1 MPGVKAILPT
11 LRRRLSTGDIFKPA
25 RKLVKLSLHIRKDFI
40 TRVASKNVWVIL
52 APSNGLIAIMNW
64 FQKVS
69 LNEMSGKVLTSQLKF
84 LNGKVH
90 DILPVWEREKRD
102 NRFDVKPI
110 IMQEDKCIFS
120 PVVMKQLAISWKS
133 GFLDWYLPFEIG
145 LENVKSVLEKWK
157 KRYEDQMVQ
166 DIAGL
171 FSKARFD
178 PVSTE
183 VN

>member
-69 LNEMSGKVLTSQLKF
+69 LNEMSGKVLTSLGGSNYIAYNSVGKYSSKFAYPFISVVLGYRLEWYNQLFSLTLQHPAVLLPVFGRGKAGVFLKGPAEMGKVVKADF
-84 LNGKVH
+84 LN
-90 DILPVWEREKRD
+90 DLRD
-102 NRFDVKPI
+102 
-110 IMQEDKCIFS
+110 
-120 PVVMKQLAISWKS
+120 
-133 GFLDWYLPFEIG
+133 
-145 LENVKSVLEKWK
+145 
-157 KRYEDQMVQ
+157 
-166 DIAGL
+166 
-171 FSKARFD
+171 
-178 PVSTE
+178 
-183 VN
+183 

>member
-69 LNEMSGKVLTSQLKF
+69 LNEMSGKVLTSPCYKF
-84 LNGKVH
+84 KIARKG
-90 DILPVWEREKRD
+90 
-102 NRFDVKPI
+102 NR
-110 IMQEDKCIFS
+110 QT
-120 PVVMKQLAISWKS
+120 
-133 GFLDWYLPFEIG
+133 
-145 LENVKSVLEKWK
+145 VKSRMADVLFT
-157 KRYEDQMVQ
+157 YSTCSNS
-166 DIAGL
+166 
-171 FSKARFD
+171 FSQKYIHKIHCFHSFLRIQYLYGKYF
-178 PVSTE
+178 
-183 VN
+183 

>member
-69 LNEMSGKVLTSQLKF
+69 LNEMSGKVLTSQGFYIRVYFSTKTAAFHGINKLDRCPN
-84 LNGKVH
+84 LYYT
-90 DILPVWEREKRD
+90 LTRLL
-102 NRFDVKPI
+102 
-110 IMQEDKCIFS
+110 MIF
-120 PVVMKQLAISWKS
+120 PAIYL
-133 GFLDWYLPFEIG
+133 GF
-145 LENVKSVLEKWK
+145 S
-157 KRYEDQMVQ
+157 
-166 DIAGL
+166 
-171 FSKARFD
+171 
-178 PVSTE
+178 
-183 VN
+183 

>member
-69 LNEMSGKVLTSQLKF
+69 LNEMSGKVLTSRGIYTVTPDQNSINQF
-84 LNGKVH
+84 VF
-90 DILPVWEREKRD
+90 PRRELYKT
-102 NRFDVKPI
+102 NAYF
-110 IMQEDKCIFS
+110 C
-120 PVVMKQLAISWKS
+120 
-133 GFLDWYLPFEIG
+133 
-145 LENVKSVLEKWK
+145 
-157 KRYEDQMVQ
+157 
-166 DIAGL
+166 
-171 FSKARFD
+171 
-178 PVSTE
+178 
-183 VN
+183 VNS

>member
-69 LNEMSGKVLTSQLKF
+69 LNEMSGKVLTSPPEPLWLTENLCFMGLIEITNDYERKVPQAANKF
-84 LNGKVH
+84 
-90 DILPVWEREKRD
+90 
-102 NRFDVKPI
+102 
-110 IMQEDKCIFS
+110 
-120 PVVMKQLAISWKS
+120 
-133 GFLDWYLPFEIG
+133 
-145 LENVKSVLEKWK
+145 
-157 KRYEDQMVQ
+157 
-166 DIAGL
+166 
-171 FSKARFD
+171 
-178 PVSTE
+178 
-183 VN
+183 

>member
-69 LNEMSGKVLTSQLKF
+69 LNEMSGKVLTSQDSTRLIAIFTYDRGYFHAIIHYRKNTMIKKRRKRMKKYVVC
-84 LNGKVH
+84 LLAIPLLLQVSAGGSAEPAPDLVIPLATNDSGKVR
-90 DILPVWEREKRD
+90 IQTASRD
-102 NRFDVKPI
+102 LDYPYNTYV
-110 IMQEDKCIFS
+110 
-120 PVVMKQLAISWKS
+120 ISS
-133 GFLDWYLPFEIG
+133 ID
-145 LENVKSVLEKWK
+145 
-157 KRYEDQMVQ
+157 
-166 DIAGL
+166 
-171 FSKARFD
+171 
-178 PVSTE
+178 
-183 VN
+183 

>member
-69 LNEMSGKVLTSQLKF
+69 LNEMSGKVLTSQLLF
-84 LNGKVH
+84 PFGGEL
-90 DILPVWEREKRD
+90 DPE
-102 NRFDVKPI
+102 NRWVAVKNHLLR
-110 IMQEDKCIFS
+110 CH
-120 PVVMKQLAISWKS
+120 
-133 GFLDWYLPFEIG
+133 
-145 LENVKSVLEKWK
+145 
-157 KRYEDQMVQ
+157 
-166 DIAGL
+166 
-171 FSKARFD
+171 
-178 PVSTE
+178 
-183 VN
+183 